1 MTTPTSVELFA
12 STNIPV
18 NARVK
23 KGRKTVTEFQS
34 SFEAGIPTLHDINE
48 GLPLPDSWA
57 ETVLPNE
64 KVDSVPVYDDP
75 LLQYLQTALTSRIRS
90 TQVSRH
96 NAGTKPALCWKDIFE
111 SEAGPKYMQLVKEAR
126 QLFREWLADATD
138 LPEAGI
144 EQLATS
150 YFGGATLK
158 GAKAEI
164 KAKVDGYLR
173 EFEAA
178 CAEELEPYARV
189 MELVRAGFEIFF
201 LIFGKVELIGSFLI
215 FLLQHRKFIVDA
227 VNFHE
232 SVVEFIQF
240 QIIHRLEDIQINIFV
255 IFTGIFQHVVV
266 QQHRGSSARNALR
279 IKFVDSLFGR
289 SQSFVAFDIFSA
301 KMQKHAF
308 IQVIK
313 RSFFLFVKFAFGSP
327 DLLQSAFIIVSR
339 QFFVDPHELL
349 FAAFHIG
356 TAGKQQ

>member
-189 MELVRAGFEIFF
+189 MELVRA
-201 LIFGKVELIGSFLI
+201 
-215 FLLQHRKFIVDA
+215 
-227 VNFHE
+227 
-232 SVVEFIQF
+232 
-240 QIIHRLEDIQINIFV
+240 
-255 IFTGIFQHVVV
+255 
-266 QQHRGSSARNALR
+266 
-279 IKFVDSLFGR
+279 
-289 SQSFVAFDIFSA
+289 
-301 KMQKHAF
+301 
-308 IQVIK
+308 
-313 RSFFLFVKFAFGSP
+313 
-327 DLLQSAFIIVSR
+327 DLLHNPDEVS
-339 QFFVDPHELL
+339 F
-349 FAAFHIG
+349 
-356 TAGKQQ
+356 